1 MEAECEGI
9 LLLEQRRFS
18 TLRTTEAKFL
28 GITFAPRPRRSERID
43 AAHEVSNLI
52 CYYLLAFGIAEG
64 LDGVMEGKVE
74 MVLLGP
80 AVGAS
85 DFTFTLLLS

>member
-1 MEAECEGI
+1 MKAYYYLNSADFPLFEPP
-9 LLLEQRRFS
+9 
-18 TLRTTEAKFL
+18 TEAKLL
-28 GITFAPRPRRSERID
+28 GTTVAPRRSERID
-43 AAHEVSNLI
+43 AAHEASNLI

-64 LDGVMEGKVE
+64 LDDRVMEGKVE